1 MTYSVYI
8 KNIELHGCT
17 VNINMKLNKTPN
29 KHVSKKSPNLDKI
42 LNKKKRKTAL
52 KPKQIKNLM

>member
-42 LNKKKRKTAL
+42 LNKKKKE
-52 KPKQIKNLM
+52 KQH